1 MDGIR
6 EFNSLLTCFIL
17 VFFSS
22 WLVIIFFWFEKE
34 MGGSLIDD
42 LKDLFKDEKKSTRD
56 SKKRIR

>member
-34 MGGSLIDD
+34 MGSSLIDD